1 MEVAPARTA
10 RLSVRAWEHVE
21 PSLLFTVVL
30 GIVAITGLFSLVGAD
45 ARWLAALGSAIAEHH
60 AIPDGVPFAA
70 APTAHWP
77 NAIVAAELLFHGL
90 ESTLGDRGLML
101 AQMVAVGGAL
111 SVLSRDALAGGASA
125 PATATALI
133 VASLGALPSLV
144 IARVQLFSL
153 LLFPVLALAV
163 LVLFMINQ
171 DAARWTAVALLAAL
185 AVAGTWLRP
194 GPDTLAL
201 LRIPAAAARVSM
213 IAMHRN
219 SRRSREPVK

>member
-153 LLFPVLALAV
+153 LLFPVL
-163 LVLFMINQ
+163 I
-171 DAARWTAVALLAAL
+171 
-185 AVAGTWLRP
+185 
-194 GPDTLAL
+194 AL
-201 LRIPAAAARVSM
+201 LRSQARRPTGRIWLVVPLIAVWSNLHGAAL
-213 IAMHRN
+213 
-219 SRRSREPVK
+219 